1 MKNYLIIIPMVA
13 CLAACSNDTTD
24 EPEPESLNTGRLT
37 AVDAPN
43 YHRSY
48 TYDAEGRVTSSEYC
62 DTSWVIET
70 RCQMDY
76 RYAPDRIYITYQ
88 EQQTALNDQRI
99 TSGLR
104 NFIRDDTLFL
114 KNNRVDSCAGA
125 IRGGSLFYMRFA
137 YNDRGEMTS
146 CHNDNV
152 MPLYKSGR
160 PWYTENH
167 TYEWENGNVVR
178 KTIIVPTQRDTTVS
192 VFSFSPLTGN
202 VMFNNP
208 CLPLPDFEPLIA
220 QGYFGSI
227 CKNLPSTMTIG
238 NTTWNYD
245 YRLDT
250 DELINACQVSV
261 SDKSEEPELY
271 VLKWDRTQV
280 PAN

>member
-48 TYDAEGRVTSSEYC
+48 TYDAEGRVSSTEYC
-62 DTSWVIET
+62 DTSWAIET

-76 RYAPDRIYITYQ
+76 RYTPDRIYITYQ
-88 EQQTALNDQRI
+88 EHRKALNEKAIND
-99 TSGLR
+99 LR
-104 NFIRDDTLFL
+104 NFTRDDTLFL

-125 IRGGSLFYMRFA
+125 IRGGTLFYMSFT
-137 YNDRGEMTS
+137 YNVRGEMTS

-152 MPLYKSGR
+152 MPLYQSRR
-160 PWYTENH
+160 PWYTEDH
-167 TYEWENGNVVR
+167 TYEWANGNIAR
-178 KTIIVPTQRDTTVS
+178 KTIIKSKRDTTVY
-192 VFSFSPLTGN
+192 VYTFSPLTGN
-202 VMFNNP
+202 VMVNDP

-220 QGYFGSI
+220 QGYFGTI

-238 NTTWNYD
+238 DKTWRWD
-245 YRLDT
+245 YRMDT
-250 DELINACQVSV
+250 DKLVNAFEFSV
-261 SDKSEEPELY
+261 PDMAEEPGLY
-271 VLKWDRTQV
+271 VLKWDRKPF